1 MSKKHRFA
9 EVYYLWS
16 GNYIMPAT
24 VKTQPLI
31 AWVESKPRFMAKG
44 ADERE
49 DEVREGYGV
58 Q

>member
-9 EVYYLWS
+9 DVYYLWS

-24 VKTQPLI
+24 EKTQSLI
-31 AWVESKPRFMAKG
+31 AWVKSKPRFMAKE
-44 ADERE
+44 AIERE